1 MDARIYLLQ
10 VAKHDAIVQNKLDE
24 LARWKEA
31 AVDVTSHISEA
42 SVKKSGIS
50 DKVGNS
56 VAKYLDLDAEIME
69 TINTAMLKRKEIIE
83 TIELLPVNEY
93 DLLYKLYVRGMTLY
107 EAVSEM
113 DRSYSWGTT
122 MHSRA
127 LKNLQ
132 NIINKDDE

>member
-1 MDARIYLLQ
+1 MEARVYLLQ
-10 VAKHDAIVQNKLDE
+10 IEKYNSIIQNKMDE
-24 LARWKEA
+24 LARWKEM
-31 AVDVTSHISEA
+31 AVDISPHISEIN
-42 SVKKSGIS
+42 VQKSGKS

-56 VAKYLDLDAEIME
+56 VAKYIDLEAEIME
-69 TINTAMLKRKEIIE
+69 TINKAMFKRKEIIE
-83 TIELLPVNEY
+83 TLELLPVNEY
-93 DLLYKLYVRGMTLY
+93 DLLYKLYVQGMTIY

-132 NIINKDDE
+132 KILNETK